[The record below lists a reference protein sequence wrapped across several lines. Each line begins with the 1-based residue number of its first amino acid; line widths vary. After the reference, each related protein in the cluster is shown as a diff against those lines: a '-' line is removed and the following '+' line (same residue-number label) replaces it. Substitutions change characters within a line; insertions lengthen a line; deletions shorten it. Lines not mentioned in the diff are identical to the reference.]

1 MAARL
6 PPQARLKT
14 AAQFKQALEGG
25 RRLSGPALSL
35 VYRQPA
41 PAPDGPR
48 LGLAISRRQL
58 PRAVDRNRIKRLA
71 RESFRQQAGLPAADV
86 VLMAARTARQCSNA
100 QLRAALDTLWNQ
112 LTIRCAKSSAP

>member
-14 AAQFKQALEGG
+14 AAQFKQALEG
-25 RRLSGPALSL
+25 RRLSGPSLSL
-35 VYRQPA
+35 VYRQSA
-41 PAPDGPR
+41 PARDGPR

-71 RESFRQQAGLPAADV
+71 RESFRQRTGLPGADV
-86 VLMAARTARQCSNA
+86 VLMAARTARQCSNT
-100 QLRAALDTLWNQ
+100 QLRATLDTLWNQ
-112 LTIRCAKSSAP
+112 LTARCAKSSTP

>member
-14 AAQFKQALEGG
+14 AAQFKQTLEGG
-25 RRLSGPALSL
+25 RRLSGPPLSL

-41 PAPDGPR
+41 APSSPR

-71 RESFRQQAGLPAADV
+71 RESFRQRDGLPGADV
-86 VLMAARTARQCSNA
+86 VLMASRPARERNNA
-100 QLRAALDTLWNQ
+100 QLRAALDLLWNQ
-112 LTIRCAKSSAP
+112 LTARCARSSAP

>member
-14 AAQFKQALEGG
+14 AAQFRQTLEAG
-25 RRLSGPALSL
+25 RRLSGQPLSL
-35 VYRQPA
+35 VYRQPEA
-41 PAPDGPR
+41 ASGPR

-71 RESFRQQAGLPAADV
+71 RESFRQREGLPGVDV
-86 VLMAARTARQCSNA
+86 VLMAARPARGRNNA
-100 QLRAALDTLWNQ
+100 QLRAALDMLWNQ
-112 LTIRCAKSSAP
+112 LTARCAPSSTP